1 MACSKLVAYGAAAA
15 CALGVHAASAAV
27 VRVPSDFATIQE
39 AVDAAAPGDH
49 VQVGPGAYCGATITK
64 RVVLRGFGHPVVTGC
79 ESGPVFTSGA
89 RVGFFLPGTA
99 AGGNPASGTQ
109 IHGFVFDGRG
119 VSNTNLNPI
128 AFGIF
133 GRFANDVYVANNHF
147 LGTAQ
152 AVTNTAGDRWFIWSN
167 RISNLTLFGCPG
179 LCTGGDG
186 IVIQSSGTALAGPG
200 GPGAPLNRPE
210 QNVVVGNT
218 ISGTPPNGF
227 DIFGMAGIL
236 VFTAD
241 RTLVSHNQIA
251 ISDNPD
257 AEAPAQGVLV
267 SNTCCGNVTP
277 ALPGSRNTVVVFNDA
292 RRSQFGF
299 VVEGSGGQNTEGLV
313 LLHNRGSVTIE
324 APLPLMA
331 AAEGPA
337 LFALPLMKQRYF

>member
-1 MACSKLVAYGAAAA
+1 MAYSKLLACGAAAA
-15 CALGVHAASAAV
+15 FVFGVRFASATV

-39 AVDAAAPGDH
+39 AVDAAAPGDEIR
-49 VQVGPGAYCGATITK
+49 VGPGAYCGATITK

-79 ESGPVFTSGA
+79 ETGPAFTSGA
-89 RVGFFLPGTA
+89 RLGFFLPGTA
-99 AGGNPASGTQ
+99 AGGNPASGTTIQ
-109 IHGFVFDGRG
+109 GFVFDGRD
-119 VSNTNLNPI
+119 VSDTNLNPI

-133 GRFANDVYVANNHF
+133 GRFANDVEVANNQF
-147 LGTAQ
+147 LGTVQ

-186 IVIQSSGTALAGPG
+186 IVIQSAGGGLADPG
-200 GPGAPLNRPE
+200 GPGAPVNRPE
-210 QNVVVGNT
+210 QNVVVANA
-218 ISGTPPNGF
+218 ISGMPPDGF

-241 RTLVSHNQIA
+241 RTLVSHNQLA

-267 SNTCCGNVTP
+267 TNTCCGNVTP

-299 VVEGSGGQNTEGLV
+299 VVEGSGGENTQGLV

-324 APLPLMA
+324 APLSLMA

-337 LFALPLMKQRYF
+337 LLAVPLTKQRYF